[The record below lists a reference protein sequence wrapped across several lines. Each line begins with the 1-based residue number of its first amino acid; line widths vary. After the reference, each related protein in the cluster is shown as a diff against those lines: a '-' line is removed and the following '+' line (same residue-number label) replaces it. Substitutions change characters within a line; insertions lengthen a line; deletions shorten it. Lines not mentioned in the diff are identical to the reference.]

1 MTIIKERS
9 FYKHIF
15 RIALPIAL
23 QNLITF
29 LTNMMDSVMLGS
41 ADEEGVLF
49 AAAALAN
56 QPFFILSMI
65 CFGLSGGAIVLCAQY
80 WGKRDTESIKDI
92 FAMVLKV
99 SAVLSFI
106 IGAAVLLFPEFIMSL
121 YSNDPALVAA
131 ATDYLGIIGYI
142 YFFFGVGNTLL
153 CMLRSVEAVKVAVVV
168 NLSSLFVN
176 VFLNWV
182 LIFGKLG
189 MPAMGIRGAA
199 LATLIARAVE
209 FIIIMVYFL
218 ATDKRLKFRVR
229 DFRRFNK
236 TLAKDLLRH
245 GSPVFFNELLWSLGI
260 TLQSVILGHIRYS
273 AGDPVGANSIAGTVQ
288 QLSTIVIFGLANA
301 AAVSIGTA
309 LGEGKREETKAR
321 ADTLVVIS
329 VIVGALACGL
339 IFLLRDP
346 FISLYD
352 IPDATKALARE
363 LLAVMAVI
371 TFFVSMSAFNVVGV
385 LRGGGDTFFCLS
397 LEMGTLW
404 LLALPAAFLGAIV
417 FEIPVPLVL
426 LCMKIDE
433 PTKAI
438 TCWFRTRGT
447 KWMKG
452 LTRDRADITA
462 DT

>member
-1 MTIIKERS
+1 MTIIKDRS

-15 RIALPIAL
+15 GIALPIAL
-23 QNLITF
+23 QNLIIF
-29 LTNMMDSVMLGS
+29 LTNMMDSVMLGR

-80 WGKRDTESIKDI
+80 WGRKDTESIKDI
-92 FAMVLKV
+92 FAVVMKV
-99 SAVLSFI
+99 SAVLSLLL
-106 IGAAVLLFPEFIMSL
+106 GAAVLLFPEFIMGL
-121 YSNDPALVAA
+121 YSNDPALIAA
-131 ATDYLGIIGYI
+131 ASDYLGIIGYI

-153 CMLRSVEAVKVAVVV
+153 CMLRSIEAVKVAVVV
-168 NLSSLFVN
+168 NLSSMGIN
-176 VFLNWV
+176 IFLNWV
-182 LIFGKLG
+182 LIFGNLG
-189 MPAMGIRGAA
+189 APAMGIRGAA

-209 FIIIMVYFL
+209 FVIIMIYFL
-218 ATDKRLKFRVR
+218 VTDKRLQFRLR
-229 DFRRFNK
+229 DFLRYNK
-236 TLAKDLLRH
+236 TLSKDLLRH
-245 GSPVFFNELLWSLGI
+245 GSPVFLNELLWSLGI

-329 VIVGALACGL
+329 MVVGAIACAL

-352 IPDATKALARE
+352 IPAETKALARE

-371 TFFVSMSAFNVVGV
+371 TFFVSLSAFNVVGI
-385 LRGGGDTFFCLS
+385 LRGGGDTFFCMG

-404 LLALPAAFLGAIV
+404 GVALPAAFLAAMV

-433 PTKAI
+433 PTKAVA
-438 TCWFRTRGT
+438 CWLRLRGN
-447 KWMKG
+447 KWMRG
-452 LTRDRADITA
+452 LTRDRSELTSQG
-462 DT
+462 